1 MKKILSVILLFVCIL
16 TFAGCGNEKTDG
28 KIQKKLSSQMI
39 LLEQYDYHTGLCY
52 DKDTKIIYMYDTDYT
67 YYGNYVTS
75 YSVYYV
81 MDTNNNPIV
90 GVYYE

>member
-1 MKKILSVILLFVCIL
+1 MKKIYLGLIL
-16 TFAGCGNEKTDG
+16 TLLCLFTFSGCSKTDEEM
-28 KIQKKLSSQMI
+28 QSRLSSQMV
-39 LLEQYDYHTGLCY
+39 LLEQYDGNTGLCY
-52 DKDTKIIYMYDTDYT
+52 DKDTKIIYLYSRSYT
-67 YYGNYVTS
+67 SYTNFYN

>member
-1 MKKILSVILLFVCIL
+1 MKKIYLGLILTLLCLFV
-16 TFAGCGNEKTDG
+16 FSGCSTTDEEA
-28 KIQKKLSSQMI
+28 QSFLSSQMI
-39 LLEQYDYHTGLCY
+39 LLEQYDDYSGLCY
-52 DKDTKIIYMYDTDYT
+52 DKDTKIIYLYSRVDNAYF
-67 YYGNYVTS
+67 YS